1 MEAKKERIVFLSSK
15 DVKSLGE
22 IDADYIVIFDKG
34 AEVGVGEL
42 TSLAEEMSQNDGVT
56 AVCGKGDFI
65 TKFNSFV
72 YGVAAG
78 KKIPVAV
85 GAVGFSRDVSN
96 ALVGARKNDTM
107 SLLMEAAALGIK
119 IHSVSAG
126 DDCAFDPARLIPRWW
141 SLFLSSHILKYIF
154 SSVVAAAID
163 YVLLL
168 VLTDLLGG
176 VLPALSMEV
185 AALLAWIV
193 SSLSNFMINRN
204 FVFRSNAHV
213 LKAMGEYYALA
224 APVFIIKSY
233 GLIELLT
240 RVISVPL
247 WIAKPIAEVAFFV
260 ANYFIQKKLIFKK
273 KQK

>member
-1 MEAKKERIVFLSSK
+1 MEAKKEKIVFLSSK

-34 AEVGVGEL
+34 AEIGISEL
-42 TSLAEEMSQNDGVT
+42 TSLAEGMSKNDGIT
-56 AVCGKGDFI
+56 AVCPKGNFI
-65 TKFNSFV
+65 TKFNSLV
-72 YGVAAG
+72 YSVAAG
-78 KKIPVAV
+78 KKIPVAA
-85 GAVGFSRDVSN
+85 GAVGFSREVAVAIS
-96 ALVGARKNDTM
+96 GARKNDTV
-107 SLLMEAAALGIK
+107 SLLMEAAALGIEV
-119 IHSVSAG
+119 HSISAG
-126 DDCAFDPARLIPRWW
+126 ENCVFNPDRLIPRWW

-176 VLPALSMEV
+176 ILPALSMEV

-193 SSLSNFMINRN
+193 SSLTNFIINRN

-224 APVFIIKSY
+224 APVFLIKSY